1 MCLEHKNWAKR
12 KARQW
17 WYERTGSWNDI
28 PKTVTEALDRSD
40 SLEKPTSIAVKSG
53 QYAQITPC
61 FDEAEGAGQ
70 DDARI
75 LDGGVG
81 EVRGEYDLETG
92 GRDEERG
99 GAVREIVRFVGGE
112 ESRAIDDDLIVSAGD
127 DFEWHNKNK
136 EKEDREAA
144 AVVQAYNKLLSGKVT
159 LLRPQMGEG
168 SGGAAVA
175 AGRAGSGTERGRFS
189 DAPDSKGSG
198 GSKWSS
204 GSGGSGRS
212 GGNGGSGTGK
222 FSKEEHGRYLSLL
235 REHGQPK
242 NIRSGMPN
250 AAKIKFLEEF
260 PDRHETSVVAHVNA
274 FTQRISGDNS
284 SWHSDT
290 TRTRGKRDSIDTTDT
305 ASEESSSSSA
315 SVRQRRMAARGAT
328 TARRTTLSPRRPP
341 PARPRTAASRKAA
354 AAAVAAWVVPPTTK
368 PV

>member
-61 FDEAEGAGQ
+61 FEEAEGAGQ

-81 EVRGEYDLETG
+81 EVRGEYDYATDV
-92 GRDEERG
+92 DEEGYYTRR
-99 GAVREIVRFVGGE
+99 AVQTHLRLERE
-112 ESRAIDDDLIVSAGD
+112 RAGMEFLPSSGK
-127 DFEWHNKNK
+127 WHNKNK

-284 SWHSDT
+284 SWHSDI